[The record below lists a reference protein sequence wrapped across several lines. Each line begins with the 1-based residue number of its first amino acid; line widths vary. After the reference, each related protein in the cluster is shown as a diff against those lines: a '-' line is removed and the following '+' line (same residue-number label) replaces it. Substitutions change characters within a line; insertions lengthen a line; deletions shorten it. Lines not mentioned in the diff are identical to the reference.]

1 MEGVVNA
8 VDQGGGRKVG
18 EAGCFAASAASA
30 RDRIPCLGGARGG
43 KGSRRRLVDGEE
55 GQQDER

>member
-30 RDRIPCLGGARGG
+30 RDRIPCFVALAAGRGVAGGW
-43 KGSRRRLVDGEE
+43 
-55 GQQDER
+55 